1 MGVLISYCSPSIG
14 DQYLTLTLL
23 KAAERAKIT
32 INNEELDSINKHIKS
47 QSKEPL
53 QLEHC
58 NLLFQPQEQ
67 QQPKEPKE
75 R

>member
-47 QSKEPL
+47 QSK
-53 QLEHC
+53 
-58 NLLFQPQEQ
+58 
-67 QQPKEPKE
+67 
-75 R
+75 